1 MPYKFYNPNPSNIR
15 VGDCV
20 IRALS
25 KALQK
30 SWEDIYVS
38 LCAEGLLFHDMPS
51 SDYVWGMYLK
61 KNGFQQKMVESICP
75 DCTTVQRFADSHPDG
90 TYVVKTQSHVIC
102 IRDGGCWWDSWNS
115 GDEIVLYFWQK
126 EE

>member
-1 MPYKFYNPNPSNIR
+1 MPYRFYNPNPSNIR

-25 KALQK
+25 KALRK

-51 SDYVWGMYLK
+51 SDYVWGMFLK

-90 TYVVKTQSHVIC
+90 VYGTHIHTYTSHARV
-102 IRDGGCWWDSWNS
+102 GEAW
-115 GDEIVLYFWQK
+115 
-126 EE
+126 

>member
-1 MPYKFYNPNPSNIR
+1 MPYRFYNPNPSNIR

-25 KALQK
+25 KALKK
-30 SWEDIYVS
+30 SWEGIYVS

-51 SDYVWGMYLK
+51 SDYVWGMFLK

-75 DCTTVQRFADSHPDG
+75 DCTTVQRFADNHPDG
-90 TYVVKTQSHVIC
+90 VYVVKTQSHTIC
-102 IRDGGCWWDSWNS
+102 IREGCWWDSWNS
-115 GDEIVLYFWQK
+115 GEEIVLYFWQK